1 LFQAVRQLADGTRT
15 YFNIPL
21 GCNILHV
28 RFIFPLS
35 PELKNLFSV
44 GQSVKRLNERIKGSS
59 GYV

>member
-1 LFQAVRQLADGTRT
+1 LFQAVCQLADGTRT

-28 RFIFPLS
+28 RFIFALP

-44 GQSVKRLNERIKGSS
+44 GQSVKRLNERMKGS
-59 GYV
+59 